1 MEILIVGA
9 GIGGL
14 ATALELHAA
23 GVKARIRLFEG
34 ATEFAPIGVGISMR
48 PHAVRELSRLGL
60 DKKLADIAVPAKD
73 HSFYTHNGQLIYS
86 EPAGI
91 AAGYK
96 FPHIACHRADLHQI
110 LLDAVIERLGPDAVT
125 MAHRCTS
132 ITQDANSVTASF
144 REGKGAGTRKVKGD
158 LLIACD
164 GIHSVV
170 RKQFYPDEGGPVF
183 HGINIWRGSTWMK
196 PFLTG
201 SSTVRVG
208 GIETTGKLVIYPIR
222 NKLDDQGRQLIN
234 WAAEVRT
241 KTGDMVDWSIP
252 GRLEDFYPIF
262 ESWRFDWIDCAAL
275 IRDSEFILEYPM
287 VDRDPVTQWSFGR
300 ATLLGDAAHPMYPR
314 GGNGGAQ
321 AILDAVALSKILA
334 KGGDPVDAL
343 KGYEM
348 ERIDTVNRIV
358 MASRNTP
365 PDLVID
371 TVERLTGGKKF
382 ERLEDFIT
390 VEELKKINDGYK
402 QVASY
407 DIKSVNQAAA

>member
-1 MEILIVGA
+1 MDILIVGA

-23 GVKARIRLFEG
+23 KIKGRIRLFEG

-48 PHAVRELSRLGL
+48 PHAVRELARLGL
-60 DKKLADIAVPAKD
+60 DEKLAAVAVPAKD

-86 EPAGI
+86 EPAGL

-96 FPHIACHRADLHQI
+96 FPHIAAHRADLHAI
-110 LLDAVIERLGPDAVT
+110 LLEAVIERLGPDAVV
-125 MAHRCTS
+125 MGQRCTAVE
-132 ITQDANSVTASF
+132 QDLTGVTAHF
-144 REGKGAGTRKVKGD
+144 REAKGAAVRSVKAD
-158 LLIACD
+158 VLIGCD
-164 GIHSVV
+164 GIHSAV
-170 RKQFYPDEGGPVF
+170 RRQFYPDEGGPVF
-183 HGINIWRGSTWMK
+183 HGINIWRGVTWAK

-201 SSTVRVG
+201 ASTVRVG

-222 NKLDDQGRQLIN
+222 NQLDKNGNQLIN
-234 WAAEVRT
+234 WAAEVLT
-241 KTGDMVDWSIP
+241 KTGNMVDWSTP
-252 GRLEDFYPIF
+252 GRMEDFFPIF

-275 IRDSEFILEYPM
+275 IRNSEFILEYPM
-287 VDRDPVTQWSFGR
+287 VDRDPVQQWSFGR

-321 AILDAVALSKILA
+321 AILDAVALA
-334 KGGDPVDAL
+334 KVLTHEKDVAEAL
-343 KGYEM
+343 KEYEKTRL
-348 ERIDTVNRIV
+348 ETVNRIV

-382 ERLEDFIT
+382 DRLDDFIT
-390 VEELKKINDGYK
+390 VDELKKINDGYK

-407 DIKSVNQAAA
+407 DIKSVNQAVS